1 MSYWLTPH
9 NTGSTKSPY
18 AMRVT
23 LGNKP
28 DNMEDIEKWLLSTFG
43 KFGYLLKVYD
53 SMYYAE
59 IFLKNE
65 SDATAL
71 VLQWGESL
79 QDKPVEE

>member
-23 LGNKP
+23 LGKKP
-28 DNMEDIEKWLLSTFG
+28 DNMAEIEKWLLTTFG

>member
-71 VLQWGESL
+71 VLQWGETL
-79 QDKPVEE
+79 QDKPAEE

>member
-18 AMRVT
+18 AIRVT
-23 LGNKP
+23 LGKKP
-28 DNMEDIEKWLLSTFG
+28 DNMDEITAWLLSTFG

-59 IFLKNE
+59 IYLKHE
-65 SDATAL
+65 SDATSL
-71 VLQWGESL
+71 VLRWGESL
-79 QDKPVEE
+79 QDTPAEE

>member
-1 MSYWLTPH
+1 MSYWLIPH

-23 LGNKP
+23 LGKKP
-28 DNMEDIEKWLLSTFG
+28 DNMDEIEKWLLTTFG

>member
-1 MSYWLTPH
+1 MSYWITQH

-18 AMRVT
+18 AIRIT

-28 DNMEDIEKWLLSTFG
+28 DNMDEIEKWLVTAFG

-59 IFLKNE
+59 IFLKHE

-71 VLQWGESL
+71 LLQWGDSIR
-79 QDKPVEE
+79 DKPAEE